1 VPHQPLNPHTQIFR
15 VGFKYSKAEV
25 LLMDLRKRGEFTA
38 DLFSPEQPP
47 AADSVMAVLDQINA
61 KWGRGTLRPAAVA
74 ADPRWAMRRSL
85 LSPSYLTDIDQLWK
99 VKAI

>member
-1 VPHQPLNPHTQIFR
+1 
-15 VGFKYSKAEV
+15 
-25 LLMDLRKRGEFTA
+25 
-38 DLFSPEQPP
+38 
-47 AADSVMAVLDQINA
+47 MAVLDQINA

-85 LSPSYLTDIDQLWK
+85 LSPSYLTDINQLWK

>member
-1 VPHQPLNPHTQIFR
+1 M
-15 VGFKYSKAEV
+15 GFKYSKAEV

-38 DLFSPEQPP
+38 DLFSPAQPP
-47 AADSVMAVLDQINA
+47 AADSVMVVLDQINA
-61 KWGRGTLRPAAVA
+61 RWGRGTLRSAAVA
-74 ADPRWAMRRSL
+74 ADPRWAMRRNL